1 MLSPELT
8 KFIFNYQNDN
18 KQEGSN
24 KINITCLEKKTS
36 LKIKSIKFMTKL
48 GFFPAQIEKQ

>member
-18 KQEGSN
+18 KKTDTVEN
-24 KINITCLEKKTS
+24 KKEFTKNNS
-36 LKIKSIKFMTKL
+36 LKSRSIKFMTRL
-48 GFFPAQIEKQ
+48 GYVPINVEK

>member
-18 KQEGSN
+18 KKSDTVKN
-24 KINITCLEKKTS
+24 KKKFVNKNS
-36 LKIKSIKFMTKL
+36 LKSRSIKFMTRL
-48 GFFPAQIEKQ
+48 GYVPINIEK